1 MELKL
6 FDVLVAFSG
15 LSLLLLLG
23 MALRQRLRW
32 LRVLG
37 IPEALVAGLLGL
49 LIGPFGPWSV
59 FPDQVYRIW
68 SQTPGVLISLVFATL
83 FLGQTLPSPRVIWN
97 RAAGQTAFGM
107 VLGFGQY
114 LVGGLLVLLVLQ
126 PLFGTNPLMA
136 ALIEVGFEGGHGTA
150 AGMGATFSELG
161 LPAGETLGLAMA
173 TVGVL
178 TAVLLGSALV
188 VIGRGRNWLVSG
200 DPNAATGSTRQGLKS
215 TDQDP
220 ISADERLNLERAAGT
235 MQPESAPS
243 MTIDSLT
250 VNVALA
256 GGAVGLGILLKAS
269 LTGLGGVFGGP
280 ETAKLL
286 QAIPVFPLT
295 MVGGLIVQVILQR
308 TRQTRLVS
316 AVAQASVGSLAM
328 DLLITAAM
336 ASLNL
341 PLLEDNW
348 IPFLALAIAGLSWNV
363 CAFLW
368 LAPRIFRDH
377 WFERGIADFGQ
388 GTGVTATGLLLLRMA
403 DPWGRSRAMEAF
415 SFKQLLFEPF
425 LGGGLVTALSPLLII
440 SWGLPRF
447 SAAALVLTLASLLFG
462 LRLGRR
468 RTNSDALA

>member
-235 MQPESAPS
+235 IQPESAPS

-468 RTNSDALA
+468 RTNNDALA

>member
-235 MQPESAPS
+235 IQPESAPS

>member
-1 MELKL
+1 M
-6 FDVLVAFSG
+6 
-15 LSLLLLLG
+15 
-23 MALRQRLRW
+23 
-32 LRVLG
+32 
-37 IPEALVAGLLGL
+37 
-49 LIGPFGPWSV
+49 
-59 FPDQVYRIW
+59 
-68 SQTPGVLISLVFATL
+68 
-83 FLGQTLPSPRVIWN
+83 IWN

-235 MQPESAPS
+235 IQPESAPS

-256 GGAVGLGILLKAS
+256 GGAVGLGILFKAS
-269 LTGLGGVFGGP
+269 LTGLGACSVDP

-348 IPFLALAIAGLSWNV
+348 IPFPG
-363 CAFLW
+363 
-368 LAPRIFRDH
+368 PGH
-377 WFERGIADFGQ
+377 RGIELERLRFPLAGAPYLPRSLVRTRHRRFRPGNRGDRHR
-388 GTGVTATGLLLLRMA
+388 TAAATH
-403 DPWGRSRAMEAF
+403 GRSMGTQQ
-415 SFKQLLFEPF
+415 SHGSLFLQATP
-425 LGGGLVTALSPLLII
+425 V
-440 SWGLPRF
+440 
-447 SAAALVLTLASLLFG
+447 
-462 LRLGRR
+462 
-468 RTNSDALA
+468 

>member
-235 MQPESAPS
+235 IQPESAPS

-425 LGGGLVTALSPLLII
+425 LGGGLVTALSPLLIV